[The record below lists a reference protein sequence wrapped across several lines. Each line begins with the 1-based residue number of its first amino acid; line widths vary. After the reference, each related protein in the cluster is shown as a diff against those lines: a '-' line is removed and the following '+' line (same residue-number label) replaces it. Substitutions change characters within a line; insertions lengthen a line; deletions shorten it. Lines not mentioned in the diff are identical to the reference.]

1 MAANVRRH
9 VLAVLSP
16 AVGVASSSEGGAG
29 RCEHEHERVSQSFF
43 SLSLPCREYEHEH
56 TMLAALYMVRNACYI
71 GYQAARHI
79 KPTSAPY

>member
-43 SLSLPCREYEHEH
+43 SLSLPCHEYEHEH
-56 TMLAALYMVRNACYI
+56 AMLAVLYMVRNGRLC
-71 GYQAARHI
+71 YQAARHI
-79 KPTSAPY
+79 KPTSVPY